1 MTSGVEHEPGE
12 INHREW
18 LVCPGCGFRFE
29 VLNGYDFVGQLR
41 AAGWDVDWTRG
52 GWWCRKCRHAAA
64 NGQKVL
70 L

>member
-41 AAGWDVDWTRG
+41 AAGLDIDWRRG
-52 GWWCRKCRHAAA
+52 GWWCRKCRRAAA
-64 NGQKVL
+64 TGQKVL